1 MNFISLPMIIPF
13 DDAYFMR
20 QALIEAEKAFHEGEV
35 PVGAVVVANQ
45 QIIGR
50 GHNLTEKLQDVTA
63 HAEIQAITAAAI
75 HIGAK
80 YLKDCTLY
88 VTLEPCCMC
97 AGALYWSQVSKI
109 CFGARDEK
117 RGATKFSP
125 SLFHKTTVFETGIA
139 ADECSELLRRFFEQ
153 KR

>member
-1 MNFISLPMIIPF
+1 MIIPF

-75 HIGAK
+75 HIGANLVVCALAHYIGAK
-80 YLKDCTLY
+80 YPKFVSVRGMKNEAQQISAPPCFTKQPFLKP
-88 VTLEPCCMC
+88 E
-97 AGALYWSQVSKI
+97 
-109 CFGARDEK
+109 
-117 RGATKFSP
+117 
-125 SLFHKTTVFETGIA
+125 SLRMNVLSSSGVFLNKK
-139 ADECSELLRRFFEQ
+139 DN
-153 KR
+153 